1 VSAVLPADPLADL
14 HRPRAPRLAGLS
26 VVLVRR
32 DRGDLDAAVRQAHVA
47 AKGVAD
53 GHEVVVLDRSGQPAA
68 PHPGARVLSVGAGED
83 LPEAAAAARL
93 EWLVL
98 ADARRA
104 SALGGLAR
112 CLAATPDH
120 PIVLGRRAA
129 AATPRA
135 PRSRRAAHPFVPAPL
150 SHRRRAPARMEEF
163 PFVLLR
169 RDLARRLGVVAG
181 SHLPAADL
189 AVLAVLLDA
198 RAAIVRV
205 HDRPVCRPAAAS
217 GAPRR
222 GEGAVRPPGV
232 DRTPRRRPAE

>member
-1 VSAVLPADPLADL
+1 MLPADPAPDL
-14 HRPRAPRLAGLS
+14 HRPHAPRLAGLS

-32 DRGDLDAAVRQAHVA
+32 DRGDLDAPIRRAHVA
-47 AKGVAD
+47 ARGIAD
-53 GHEVVVLDRSGQPAA
+53 GHEVVVLDRSEDPAVRHA
-68 PHPGARVLSVGAGED
+68 GARVLALGAGED

-98 ADARRA
+98 ADARRTP
-104 SALGGLAR
+104 ALGELAR

-120 PIVLGRRAA
+120 PIVLGRRLAA
-129 AATPRA
+129 ASASA
-135 PRSRRAAHPFVPAPL
+135 PRSRRAAHPSVLLPH
-150 SHRRRAPARMEEF
+150 SDRRRAPGRTEEF

-198 RAAIVRV
+198 RAAMVRV

-217 GAPRR
+217 GAPRC
-222 GEGAVRPPGV
+222 GEGAGRPPGV
-232 DRTPRRRPAE
+232 DRTPGRRRPW